1 MPVQSDKWIKK
12 MAIDHKMIEPF
23 EDKQIRGDSI
33 SYGVSSY
40 GYDARVGN
48 DDLCAN
54 AFHALHDALRYALHM
69 HCMMHILQHA
79 LQYA

>member
-12 MAIDHKMIEPF
+12 MATDHKMIEPF
-23 EDKQIRGDSI
+23 EDKQIRGNNI

-48 DDLCAN
+48 E
-54 AFHALHDALRYALHM
+54 FK
-69 HCMMHILQHA
+69 ILQTLTQKLLIQKILNLRA
-79 LQYA
+79 LLPKKVRSV